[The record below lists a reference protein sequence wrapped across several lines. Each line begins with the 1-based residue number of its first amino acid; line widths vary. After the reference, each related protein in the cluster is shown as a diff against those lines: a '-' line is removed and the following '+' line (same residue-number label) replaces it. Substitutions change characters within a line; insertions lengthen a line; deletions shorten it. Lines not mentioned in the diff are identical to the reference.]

1 MAGKTVEI
9 NALNIS
15 LIRDNIDEIQDFM
28 NNDAFEAGDLDYD
41 DGDDGPDG
49 DDGDDDQF
57 DDAVLDELD
66 RDALGGGI
74 DQTCYEND
82 SMPTL

>member
-1 MAGKTVEI
+1 
-9 NALNIS
+9 
-15 LIRDNIDEIQDFM
+15 M

-74 DQTCYEND
+74 DQNSYEND
-82 SMPTL
+82 STFAS